1 MLGSFSVDSVRFR
14 LFAPL
19 VRRPCPQVI
28 GQIMLENLLFAASM
42 MIPREAP
49 ASIQTRVI
57 SQAAQIPHEW
67 RPFAEC
73 VVKRESNGNPRAQN
87 PVSSAQGK
95 YQFLDNHWRIGAG
108 WNVYSRLR
116 DAGMPRREARAIL
129 SDLHSKPIKRWPE
142 AYQDAAFVFVI
153 LIPRGWR
160 HWSGGHGCNN
170 LVP

>member
-1 MLGSFSVDSVRFR
+1 MLGSFSVDPVRFR
-14 LFAPL
+14 LLRPL
-19 VRRPCPQVI
+19 CASPCPQVI

-42 MIPREAP
+42 MFPTEAP
-49 ASIQTRVI
+49 ASVQTRII
-57 SQAAQIPHEW
+57 SQASEIPRQW
-67 RPFAEC
+67 RPFADC
-73 VVKRESNGNPRAQN
+73 VANRESHHNPRAQN

-95 YQFLDNHWRIGAG
+95 YQFLDNAWRIGAG

-129 SDLHSKPIKRWPE
+129 RDLHSKPIKRWAE